1 MVGLQ
6 RHRIQL
12 DSSDD
17 EEEGL
22 RSARKPADSEPDDS
36 SDDDDDEVVRGEN
49 VKADIS
55 EEEVGCSG
63 LEENSARHLLQVNV
77 FLD

>member
-12 DSSDD
+12 DSSD
-17 EEEGL
+17 EEEGGL

-36 SDDDDDEVVRGEN
+36 SDDDDEVVRGEN
-49 VKADIS
+49 VKADSS